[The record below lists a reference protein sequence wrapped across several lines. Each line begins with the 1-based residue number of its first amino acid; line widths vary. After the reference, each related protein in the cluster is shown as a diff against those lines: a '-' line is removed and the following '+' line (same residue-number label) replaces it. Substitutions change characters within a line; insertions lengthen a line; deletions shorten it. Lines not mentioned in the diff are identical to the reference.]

1 MTSGRL
7 TTKPTAPK
15 PIQPSRALRA
25 TAAPK
30 RARRAP
36 SKRAIP
42 KRAGAAPEKRA
53 RPEKTALARAVSDSY
68 RKIYAVVEAIPR
80 GKVMTYG
87 QVADAAGLGRAAR
100 LVGYALRASKGR
112 LPWQRVLGMRG
123 RGIAQVAIK
132 DPLFGT
138 EQRIRLE
145 AERVRFTPSGGVEL
159 ARYGHV
165 PRKRR

>member
-1 MTSGRL
+1 MLGRVTTL
-7 TTKPTAPK
+7 DRTTKRT
-15 PIQPSRALRA
+15 Q
-25 TAAPK
+25 TK
-30 RARRAP
+30 RTQTGR
-36 SKRAIP
+36 SEM
-42 KRAGAAPEKRA
+42 G
-53 RPEKTALARAVSDSY
+53 RAVSDSY
-68 RKIYAVVEAIPR
+68 RKIYAVIQAIPR

-87 QVADAAGLGRAAR
+87 QVAEAAGLGRAAR

-123 RGIAQVAIK
+123 RGIAAIAIK

-145 AERVRFTPSGGVEL
+145 AERIHFTPSGGVEL

-165 PRKRR
+165 PGKRR